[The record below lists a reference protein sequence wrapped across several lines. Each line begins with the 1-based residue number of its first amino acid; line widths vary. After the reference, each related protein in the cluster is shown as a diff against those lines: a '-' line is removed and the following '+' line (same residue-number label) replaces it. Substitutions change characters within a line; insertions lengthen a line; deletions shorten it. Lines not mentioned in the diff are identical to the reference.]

1 MCHLP
6 HKKIS
11 ANRLKRFVLI
21 AQKDLCES
29 FKKIFANLPH
39 KKICANLPLKKIC
52 ANLLLKKICANLR
65 PETALVVTEGC
76 DLSLLACQCC
86 IVEDYQV
93 VALSL
98 ITKRKCC
105 LFHSSTHRCCTE
117 EEDGEEV
124 RV

>member
-1 MCHLP
+1 MCHLS

-39 KKICANLPLKKIC
+39 KKICANLP
-52 ANLLLKKICANLR
+52 LKKICANLR

-105 LFHSSTHRCCTE
+105 LFHSSAHRCCTE